1 MKKTFSKEILFDR
14 TPRVFKRDAT
24 EVRFLLGGIGTGNFS
39 VNSRGKF
46 LDWEIFNWPSKNTKF
61 PLSFFAIRT
70 ENKELERPISKILE
84 SRMVPPYT
92 SSHGYLQAEL
102 VNLPRME
109 DSELICEYPFARV
122 NFKDSELP
130 VKVSM
135 EAYTPFI
142 PLNTDDSS
150 IPCAIIRYT
159 VKNIADCPTKVSLV
173 GTLPNASGFEGYD
186 VIENLKLADSVKNEY
201 REFDD
206 VKGLYYSPEHLKEDH
221 LRYGNMAILTSGS
234 KVTYKTQW
242 FDGEWV
248 DGIQD
253 FWDDFTSD
261 GRLEKETVSDS
272 VGCEFAQF
280 HNFSFLKRR
289 EKIGSIGAWEELQ
302 PGEERTF
309 EFVITWYFPNRVKAW
324 IEFDEDYEKFQR
336 GEYGT
341 VRNYYATKF
350 TDAWDVAKYV
360 YHNKERL
367 ESDSRKFADA
377 MFHKTTLP
385 YYVVDALTA
394 NITNLR
400 SNLCFRLE
408 DGTFAGFE
416 GIRDYIG
423 CGYGSV
429 PHVWNYAQTVAF
441 LFPDLEKTMRNVEFL
456 RETDETGCMS
466 TRMFSVFDQ
475 ERYAM
480 VPACDGELGSVVR
493 VYRDFKN
500 LGDVEFLK
508 TIWPKVVLA
517 MEYALKQWDLDG
529 DDVLDGQQNT
539 TYDIEFYGPNPMT
552 DSIFLAA
559 LKCCEEMAE
568 IVGDEEHHQLYADA
582 YAKGAARADELMF
595 DGEYYIQVQKEIDKY
610 KYQFGKGCLSDQLLG
625 QFLAYMAGI
634 GEILPKE
641 HVKSA
646 MESVFKYN
654 YKTDFYHTDSVHRA
668 YAINELSRNAEFIA
682 LKAAKNNG
690 IIISY
695 DPNYRA
701 SLWDSQ
707 EEACKWMR
715 SILEYADIVKVSE
728 EEIELLTGYTD
739 VRKAAESITEYG
751 AKIVLITLGEKGSF
765 VYLQDQQEAYVSGY
779 SSKVVD
785 TTGAGDSFMGGF
797 LYKIC
802 ESGKRI
808 EEYSLQ
814 EMIECVRFGNAM
826 ASLCVEREGAIPAMP
841 VMEEVIKRINS

>member
-1 MKKTFSKEILFDR
+1 MGKIYSIEELRDV
-14 TPRVFKRDAT
+14 TPRVYKREAT

-39 VNSRGKF
+39 VNTRGEF

-70 ENKELERPISKILE
+70 ENEEMEKPISKILE
-84 SRMVPPYT
+84 SRLIPPYT

-109 DSELICEYPFARV
+109 DSEMVCEYPFARV

-150 IPCAIIRYT
+150 IPCGIIRYK
-159 VKNIADCPTKVSLV
+159 VKNIANCKTKVSLV

-206 VKGLYYSPEHLKEDH
+206 VKGLYFSPENLKEDH

-234 KVTYKTQW
+234 NVTYKTEW
-242 FDGEWV
+242 LDGEWV

-253 FWDDFTSD
+253 FWDDFTED
-261 GRLEKETVSDS
+261 GILEKETKSDS
-272 VGCEFAQF
+272 IGSEFAKF

-289 EKIGSIGAWEELQ
+289 EKIGSIGAWHELE
-302 PGEERTF
+302 PNEERVF

-336 GEYGT
+336 GEYGV

-350 TDAWDVAKYV
+350 KDAWDVGQYV

-367 ESDSRKFADA
+367 ERESRNFSEA
-377 MFHKTTLP
+377 MFHRTTLP

-441 LFPDLEKTMRNVEFL
+441 LFPDLEGTMRNVEFL
-456 RETDETGCMS
+456 QETDETGRMS

-475 ERYAM
+475 ERYVM
-480 VPACDGELGSVVR
+480 VPACDGQLGSVVR
-493 VYRDFKN
+493 LYRDFKN
-500 LGDVEFLK
+500 LGDLEFLK
-508 TIWPKVVLA
+508 NIWPKAVLA
-517 MEYALKQWDLDG
+517 MEYALRHWDLDG
-529 DDVLDGQQNT
+529 DYVLDGQQNT

-552 DSIFLAA
+552 NSIFLAA

-568 IVGDEEHHQLYADA
+568 ILGDEAHQKKYGEA
-582 YAKGAARADELMF
+582 YKIGRKRADELMY
-595 DGEYYIQVQKEIDKY
+595 DGEYYVQVLEEIDRY

-634 GEILPKE
+634 DEILPKE

-646 MESVFKYN
+646 MEAVFRYN
-654 YKTDFYHTDSVHRA
+654 FKTDFYHTDSVHRA
-668 YAINELSRNAEFIA
+668 YAINEERGMVVASWPKGGRPKIPLSYAGEVWTGVEYEVAVNLIYSGCVAEGLTVIKSIRDRYDGYKRNPF
-682 LKAAKNNG
+682 
-690 IIISY
+690 S
-695 DPNYRA
+695 
-701 SLWDSQ
+701 
-707 EEACKWMR
+707 
-715 SILEYADIVKVSE
+715 
-728 EEIELLTGYTD
+728 EIE
-739 VRKAAESITEYG
+739 
-751 AKIVLITLGEKGSF
+751 
-765 VYLQDQQEAYVSGY
+765 SGHHY
-779 SSKVVD
+779 
-785 TTGAGDSFMGGF
+785 
-797 LYKIC
+797 C
-802 ESGKRI
+802 R
-808 EEYSLQ
+808 
-814 EMIECVRFGNAM
+814 AM
-826 ASLCVEREGAIPAMP
+826 ASWGVLNALLGLKSDMYRKTLSIHPVTEEDLSSFFICGKAWGVYSQKMENGKLVKNIDVLYGTLDDIKVE
-841 VMEEVIKRINS
+841 V

>member
-1 MKKTFSKEILFDR
+1 MCKGFTREELYDR
-14 TPRVFKRDAT
+14 TPRVYKREAA

-70 ENKELERPISKILE
+70 ENEKMDQPITKILE
-84 SRMVPPYT
+84 SRLVPPYT

-109 DSELICEYPFARV
+109 DSEMVCEYPFARV

-130 VKVSM
+130 VQVSM

-150 IPCAIIRYT
+150 IPCGIIRYK
-159 VKNIADCPTKVSLV
+159 VKNTADCSTKVSLV
-173 GTLPNASGFEGYD
+173 GTLPNASAFEGYD

-201 REFDD
+201 RSFED
-206 VKGLYYSPEHLKEDH
+206 VSGLYYEPEHLKEDH
-221 LRYGNMAILTSGS
+221 LRYGNMAILTSGDNI
-234 KVTYKTQW
+234 TYKTQW

-253 FWDDFTSD
+253 FWDDFTED
-261 GRLEKETVSDS
+261 GLLEKETQSDS

-289 EKIGSIGAWEELQ
+289 EKIGSIGSWQELA
-302 PGEERTF
+302 PGEEKVF
-309 EFVITWYFPNRVKAW
+309 EFVITWFFPNRVKAW

-341 VRNYYATKF
+341 VRNYYAIKF
-350 TDAWDVAKYV
+350 KDAWDVGQYV
-360 YHNKERL
+360 YRNKERL
-367 ESDSRKFADA
+367 EKESRNFSEA
-377 MFHKTTLP
+377 MFRRTTLP
-385 YYVVDALTA
+385 YYVIDALTA

-408 DGTFAGFE
+408 DGTFGGFE

-429 PHVWNYAQTVAF
+429 PHVWNYAQTAAF
-441 LFPDLEKTMRNVEFL
+441 LFPDLEETMRNVEFL
-456 RETDETGCMS
+456 RETDENGCMS

-480 VPACDGELGSVVR
+480 VPAWDGELGSIVR
-493 VYRDFKN
+493 IYRDFKN

-508 TIWPKVVLA
+508 NIWPKAVAA
-517 MEYALKQWDLDG
+517 MEYALRQWDLDG
-529 DDVLDGQQNT
+529 DYVLDGQQNT

-568 IVGDEEHHQLYADA
+568 ILGDEEHQKKYGKA
-582 YAKGAARADELMF
+582 YETGAKSADELMF
-595 DGEYYIQVQKEIDKY
+595 DGEYYVQVQEDIDKY

-625 QFLAYMAGI
+625 QYLAYMAGL

-646 MESVFKYN
+646 MESVFRYN

-668 YAINELSRNAEFIA
+668 YAINEEHGMVVATWPKGGRPKFPLSYAGEVWTGVEYEVAVNLIYS
-682 LKAAKNNG
+682 G
-690 IIISY
+690 CV
-695 DPNYRA
+695 
-701 SLWDSQ
+701 
-707 EEACKWMR
+707 EEG
-715 SILEYADIVKVSE
+715 LTIVKSIRDRYDGYKRNPFS
-728 EEIELLTGYTD
+728 EIE
-739 VRKAAESITEYG
+739 
-751 AKIVLITLGEKGSF
+751 
-765 VYLQDQQEAYVSGY
+765 SGHHY
-779 SSKVVD
+779 
-785 TTGAGDSFMGGF
+785 
-797 LYKIC
+797 C
-802 ESGKRI
+802 R
-808 EEYSLQ
+808 
-814 EMIECVRFGNAM
+814 AM
-826 ASLCVEREGAIPAMP
+826 ASWGILNALLGLKSDMYRKTLSIRPFTEGELSSFFICGKAWGVYSQKMEDGKLVKSIDVLYGTLDDINVEA
-841 VMEEVIKRINS
+841 

>member
-1 MKKTFSKEILFDR
+1 MKKTFSKEKLFDR

-70 ENKELERPISKILE
+70 ENKELEKPISKILE

-159 VKNIADCPTKVSLV
+159 VKNVADCPTKVSLV

-234 KVTYKTQW
+234 NVTYKTQW

-261 GRLEKETVSDS
+261 GLLEKETVSDS

-385 YYVVDALTA
+385 YYVIDALTA

-456 RETDETGCMS
+456 KETDETGCMS

-568 IVGDEEHHQLYADA
+568 IVGDEEHHQLYAA
-582 YAKGAARADELMF
+582 PF
-595 DGEYYIQVQKEIDKY
+595 
-610 KYQFGKGCLSDQLLG
+610 S
-625 QFLAYMAGI
+625 
-634 GEILPKE
+634 
-641 HVKSA
+641 
-646 MESVFKYN
+646 
-654 YKTDFYHTDSVHRA
+654 
-668 YAINELSRNAEFIA
+668 
-682 LKAAKNNG
+682 
-690 IIISY
+690 
-695 DPNYRA
+695 
-701 SLWDSQ
+701 
-707 EEACKWMR
+707 
-715 SILEYADIVKVSE
+715 
-728 EEIELLTGYTD
+728 
-739 VRKAAESITEYG
+739 
-751 AKIVLITLGEKGSF
+751 
-765 VYLQDQQEAYVSGY
+765 
-779 SSKVVD
+779 
-785 TTGAGDSFMGGF
+785 
-797 LYKIC
+797 
-802 ESGKRI
+802 
-808 EEYSLQ
+808 
-814 EMIECVRFGNAM
+814 
-826 ASLCVEREGAIPAMP
+826 
-841 VMEEVIKRINS
+841 

>member
-429 PHVWNYAQTVAF
+429 PHVWNYAQTVGVTISTLVDATLVGNFIGSTGLAVANIATPVF
-441 LFPDLEKTMRNVEFL
+441 L
-456 RETDETGCMS
+456 
-466 TRMFSVFDQ
+466 
-475 ERYAM
+475 
-480 VPACDGELGSVVR
+480 
-493 VYRDFKN
+493 
-500 LGDVEFLK
+500 
-508 TIWPKVVLA
+508 
-517 MEYALKQWDLDG
+517 
-529 DDVLDGQQNT
+529 
-539 TYDIEFYGPNPMT
+539 
-552 DSIFLAA
+552 
-559 LKCCEEMAE
+559 
-568 IVGDEEHHQLYADA
+568 LYL
-582 YAKGAARADELMF
+582 LM
-595 DGEYYIQVQKEIDKY
+595 G
-610 KYQFGKGCLSDQLLG
+610 
-625 QFLAYMAGI
+625 
-634 GEILPKE
+634 
-641 HVKSA
+641 
-646 MESVFKYN
+646 
-654 YKTDFYHTDSVHRA
+654 
-668 YAINELSRNAEFIA
+668 
-682 LKAAKNNG
+682 
-690 IIISY
+690 
-695 DPNYRA
+695 
-701 SLWDSQ
+701 
-707 EEACKWMR
+707 
-715 SILEYADIVKVSE
+715 
-728 EEIELLTGYTD
+728 
-739 VRKAAESITEYG
+739 
-751 AKIVLITLGEKGSF
+751 ITLGG
-765 VYLQDQQEAYVSGY
+765 
-779 SSKVVD
+779 
-785 TTGAGDSFMGGF
+785 GAGVLIGKKLGEADLKGVNRVFGSVLSVGLITGVLFAAVSLVFRSALCSLLGATPELLPQALQYLNVVFAFAPIYVLYNILSIAVRTDGAPKLAAISSAGVIVTNLSLDLLFMKV
-797 LYKIC
+797 LT
-802 ESGKRI
+802 
-808 EEYSLQ
+808 
-814 EMIECVRFGNAM
+814 
-826 ASLCVEREGAIPAMP
+826 
-841 VMEEVIKRINS
+841 

>member
-1 MKKTFSKEILFDR
+1 MKKTFSKEELLDR
-14 TPRVFKRDAT
+14 TPRIYKRDAT

-70 ENKELERPISKILE
+70 ENKELEKPVSKILE
-84 SRMVPPYT
+84 SRLVPPYT

-109 DSELICEYPFARV
+109 DSEMICEYPFAKV

-159 VKNIADCPTKVSLV
+159 VKNTADCPTKVSLV

-186 VIENLKLADSVKNEY
+186 VIENLKLADSVKNEF

-221 LRYGNMAILTSGS
+221 LRYGNMAILTRGS
-234 KVTYKTQW
+234 NVTYKTQW

-261 GRLEKETVSDS
+261 GKLEKETVSDS

-289 EKIGSIGAWEELQ
+289 EKIGSIGAWDELQ
-302 PGEERTF
+302 PGEERCF

-350 TDAWDVAKYV
+350 
-360 YHNKERL
+360 
-367 ESDSRKFADA
+367 SDA

-385 YYVVDALTA
+385 YYVIDALTA

-508 TIWPKVVLA
+508 TIWPKVVQA
-517 MEYALKQWDLDG
+517 MGYALKQWDLDG
-529 DDVLDGQQNT
+529 DYVLDGQQNT

-568 IVGDEEHHQLYADA
+568 IVGDEKHHKLYAEA
-582 YAKGAARADELMF
+582 YETGSARADQMMF
-595 DGEYYIQVQKEIDKY
+595 DGEYYIQVQKDIDKY

-634 GEILPKE
+634 GEILPKA
-641 HVKSA
+641 HIKSA

-668 YAINELSRNAEFIA
+668 YAINDEHGMVVATWPKGGRPKFPLSYAGEVWTGVEYEVAVNLIYKRNPF
-682 LKAAKNNG
+682 
-690 IIISY
+690 S
-695 DPNYRA
+695 
-701 SLWDSQ
+701 
-707 EEACKWMR
+707 
-715 SILEYADIVKVSE
+715 
-728 EEIELLTGYTD
+728 EIE
-739 VRKAAESITEYG
+739 
-751 AKIVLITLGEKGSF
+751 
-765 VYLQDQQEAYVSGY
+765 SGHHY
-779 SSKVVD
+779 
-785 TTGAGDSFMGGF
+785 
-797 LYKIC
+797 C
-802 ESGKRI
+802 R
-808 EEYSLQ
+808 
-814 EMIECVRFGNAM
+814 AM
-826 ASLCVEREGAIPAMP
+826 ASWGVLNALLGLQSDMYRGSLSFHPAIEGEMSSFFICGKAWGIYSQKNEDGKLCKHIDVLYGTLDGIQVQE
-841 VMEEVIKRINS
+841 

>member
-1 MKKTFSKEILFDR
+1 MDKVFSKEELYDR
-14 TPRVFKRDAT
+14 TPRVYKRDAS

-70 ENKELERPISKILE
+70 ENEKMEKPVSKILE
-84 SRMVPPYT
+84 GRMLPPYT

-109 DSELICEYPFARV
+109 DSEMVCEYPFARV
-122 NFKDSELP
+122 GFMDSELP
-130 VKVSM
+130 VQVSM
-135 EAYTPFI
+135 EAFTPFI

-150 IPCAIIRYT
+150 IPCAIIRYK
-159 VKNIADCPTKVSLV
+159 VKNTADCRTRVSLV

-186 VIENLKLADSVKNEY
+186 VIENLKLAGHVKNEH
-201 REFDD
+201 RESGNI
-206 VKGLYYSPEHLKEDH
+206 KGLYYSPETLSGEN
-221 LRYGNMAILTSGS
+221 LRYGNMAIMTSGEN
-234 KVTYKTQW
+234 VTYKTQW

-253 FWDDFTSD
+253 FWDDFTED
-261 GRLEKETVSDS
+261 GLLEKETVSDS

-289 EKIGSIGAWEELQ
+289 EKIGSIGACQVLE
-302 PGEERTF
+302 PGEERVF

-341 VRNYYATKF
+341 VRNYYAAKF
-350 TDAWDVAKYV
+350 KDAWNAGEYV
-360 YHNKERL
+360 YHNMERL
-367 ESDSRKFADA
+367 EKGSRDFSEA
-377 MFHKTTLP
+377 MFRRTTLP
-385 YYVVDALTA
+385 YYVIDALTA

-456 RETDETGCMS
+456 QETDETGCMS

-480 VPACDGELGSVVR
+480 VPACDGQLGSVVR
-493 VYRDFKN
+493 IYRDFKN
-500 LGDVEFLK
+500 LGDVEFLR
-508 TIWPKVVLA
+508 TIWPKAVSA
-517 MEYALKQWDLDG
+517 MEYALRQWDLDK
-529 DDVLDGQQNT
+529 DSVLDGQQNT

-568 IVGDEEHHQLYADA
+568 ILGDKEHKEQ
-582 YAKGAARADELMF
+582 YAKAYQTGAERADKLMF
-595 DGEYYIQVQKEIDKY
+595 DGEYYVQVQEDIDKY

-641 HVKSA
+641 HVRSA
-646 MESVFKYN
+646 MKAVFNHN
-654 YKTDFYHTDSVHRA
+654 YMMDFYHTDSVHRA
-668 YAINELSRNAEFIA
+668 YAINEERGVVVATWPKGGRPKFPLSYAGEVWTGVEYEVAVNLIYS
-682 LKAAKNNG
+682 G
-690 IIISY
+690 CV
-695 DPNYRA
+695 
-701 SLWDSQ
+701 
-707 EEACKWMR
+707 EEG
-715 SILEYADIVKVSE
+715 LTIVKSVRDRYDGRKRNPFS
-728 EEIELLTGYTD
+728 EIE
-739 VRKAAESITEYG
+739 
-751 AKIVLITLGEKGSF
+751 
-765 VYLQDQQEAYVSGY
+765 SGHHY
-779 SSKVVD
+779 S
-785 TTGAGDSFMGGF
+785 
-797 LYKIC
+797 
-802 ESGKRI
+802 R
-808 EEYSLQ
+808 
-814 EMIECVRFGNAM
+814 AM
-826 ASLCVEREGAIPAMP
+826 ASWGVLNALLGQKSDMYRKTLSIHPVIQEDMSSFFICGKAWGVYSQKMENGKRSKKIDVLYGTLDDIKVED
-841 VMEEVIKRINS
+841 

>member
-1 MKKTFSKEILFDR
+1 MKKIFSKKELYDR
-14 TPRVFKRDAT
+14 SPRVYKREAS

-39 VNSRGKF
+39 VNSSGKF

-70 ENKELERPISKILE
+70 ENEKMEKPVSKILE
-84 SRMVPPYT
+84 GRLRPPYT

-109 DSELICEYPFARV
+109 DSELVCEYPFAKV
-122 NFKDSELP
+122 QFTDSELP
-130 VKVSM
+130 VQVSM

-150 IPCAIIRYT
+150 LPCAIIRYK
-159 VKNIADCPTKVSLV
+159 VKNTADCSTKVSLV

-186 VIENLKLADSVKNEY
+186 VIENLKLADHVKNEY
-201 REFDD
+201 RESGKI
-206 VKGLYYSPEHLKEDH
+206 KGLYYSPETLSEEH
-221 LRYGNMAILTSGS
+221 LRYGNMAIMTSGEN
-234 KVTYKTQW
+234 VTYKTQW

-253 FWDDFTSD
+253 FWDDFTED
-261 GRLEKETVSDS
+261 GLLEKETVSDS

-289 EKIGSIGAWEELQ
+289 EKVGSIGAWQNLE
-302 PGEERTF
+302 PGEERIF
-309 EFVITWYFPNRVKAW
+309 EFVITWYFPNRAKAW
-324 IEFDEDYEKFQR
+324 IEFDEDYEKFQK

-350 TDAWDVAKYV
+350 RNAWDVGEYV
-360 YHNKERL
+360 YHSMERL
-367 ESDSRKFADA
+367 EKGSRDFADA
-377 MFHKTTLP
+377 MFSRTSLP
-385 YYVVDALTA
+385 YYVIDALTA

-408 DGTFAGFE
+408 DGTFGGFE

-456 RETDETGCMS
+456 QETDETGCMS

-475 ERYAM
+475 QRYAM
-480 VPACDGELGSVVR
+480 VPACDGQLGSVVR

-500 LGDVEFLK
+500 LGDVEFLR
-508 TIWPKVVLA
+508 TIWPKVVLS
-517 MEYALKQWDLDG
+517 MEYALRQWDLDK

-568 IVGDEEHHQLYADA
+568 ILGDEAHREQ
-582 YAKGAARADELMF
+582 YAKAYRAGSERADKLMF
-595 DGEYYIQVQKEIDKY
+595 DGEYYVQVQEDIDKY

-625 QFLAYMAGI
+625 QFLAHMAGI

-641 HVKSA
+641 HIKSA
-646 MESVFKYN
+646 MEAVFHYN
-654 YKTDFYHTDSVHRA
+654 YMTDFYHTDSVHRA
-668 YAINELSRNAEFIA
+668 YAINEEHGVVVATWPKGGRPKFPLSYAGEVWTGVEYEVAVNLIYAGC
-682 LKAAKNNG
+682 L
-690 IIISY
+690 
-695 DPNYRA
+695 
-701 SLWDSQ
+701 
-707 EEACKWMR
+707 EEG
-715 SILEYADIVKVSE
+715 LTIVKSVRDRYDGYKRNPFS
-728 EEIELLTGYTD
+728 EIE
-739 VRKAAESITEYG
+739 
-751 AKIVLITLGEKGSF
+751 
-765 VYLQDQQEAYVSGY
+765 SGHHY
-779 SSKVVD
+779 S
-785 TTGAGDSFMGGF
+785 
-797 LYKIC
+797 
-802 ESGKRI
+802 R
-808 EEYSLQ
+808 
-814 EMIECVRFGNAM
+814 AM
-826 ASLCVEREGAIPAMP
+826 ASWGILNALLGQKSDMYRKTLSIHPVIQEELSSFFICGKAWGVYSQKMENGKWEKKIDVLYGSLDDIQVED
-841 VMEEVIKRINS
+841 

>member
-1 MKKTFSKEILFDR
+1 MKKTFSKEKLFDR
-14 TPRVFKRDAT
+14 TPRVYQRDAT

-70 ENKELERPISKILE
+70 ENKELEKPISKILE

-159 VKNIADCPTKVSLV
+159 VKNVADCPTKVSLV

-234 KVTYKTQW
+234 NVTYKTQW

-261 GRLEKETVSDS
+261 GLLEKETVSDS

-309 EFVITWYFPNRVKAW
+309 EFTITWYFPNRVKAW

-385 YYVVDALTA
+385 YYVIDALTA

-582 YAKGAARADELMF
+582 YEKGAARADQLMF

-668 YAINELSRNAEFIA
+668 YAINEEHGMVVATWPKGGRPKFPLSYAGEVWTGVEYEVAVNLIYSGCVEEGLTVVKSIRDRYDGYKRNPF
-682 LKAAKNNG
+682 
-690 IIISY
+690 S
-695 DPNYRA
+695 
-701 SLWDSQ
+701 
-707 EEACKWMR
+707 
-715 SILEYADIVKVSE
+715 
-728 EEIELLTGYTD
+728 EIE
-739 VRKAAESITEYG
+739 
-751 AKIVLITLGEKGSF
+751 
-765 VYLQDQQEAYVSGY
+765 SGHHY
-779 SSKVVD
+779 
-785 TTGAGDSFMGGF
+785 
-797 LYKIC
+797 C
-802 ESGKRI
+802 R
-808 EEYSLQ
+808 
-814 EMIECVRFGNAM
+814 AM
-826 ASLCVEREGAIPAMP
+826 ASWGVLNALLGLQSDMYRGTLSFHPAIEGEMSSFFICGKAWGIYSQK
-841 VMEEVIKRINS
+841 EENGKMCKHIDVLYGTLDDIHVQE

>member
-1 MKKTFSKEILFDR
+1 MDKVFSKEELYDR
-14 TPRVFKRDAT
+14 TPRVYKRDAS

-70 ENKELERPISKILE
+70 ENEKMEKPMSKILE
-84 SRMVPPYT
+84 GRMLPPYT

-109 DSELICEYPFARV
+109 DSEMVCEYPFARV
-122 NFKDSELP
+122 GFMDSELP
-130 VKVSM
+130 VQVSM
-135 EAYTPFI
+135 EAFTPFI

-150 IPCAIIRYT
+150 IPCAIIRYR
-159 VKNIADCPTKVSLV
+159 VKNTADCRTKVSLV
-173 GTLPNASGFEGYD
+173 GSLPNASGFEGYD
-186 VIENLKLADSVKNEY
+186 VIENLKLAGHVKNEY
-201 REFDD
+201 RESGNI
-206 VKGLYYSPEHLKEDH
+206 KGLYYSPETLSEENM
-221 LRYGNMAILTSGS
+221 RYGNMAIMTSGEN
-234 KVTYKTQW
+234 VTYKTQW

-253 FWDDFTSD
+253 FWDDFTED
-261 GRLEKETVSDS
+261 GLLEKETVSDS

-289 EKIGSIGAWEELQ
+289 EKIGSIGACRVLE
-302 PGEERTF
+302 PGEERVF
-309 EFVITWYFPNRVKAW
+309 EFIITWYFPNRVKAW

-341 VRNYYATKF
+341 VRNYYAAKF
-350 TDAWDVAKYV
+350 KDAWNAGEYV
-360 YHNKERL
+360 YHNMERL
-367 ESDSRKFADA
+367 EKGSRDFSEA
-377 MFHKTTLP
+377 MFHRTTLP
-385 YYVVDALTA
+385 YYVIDALTA

-456 RETDETGCMS
+456 QETDETGCMS

-480 VPACDGELGSVVR
+480 VPACDGQLGSVVR
-493 VYRDFKN
+493 IYRDFKN
-500 LGDVEFLK
+500 LGDVDFLR
-508 TIWPKVVLA
+508 TIWPKAVSA
-517 MEYALKQWDLDG
+517 MEYALRQWDLDK
-529 DDVLDGQQNT
+529 DSVLDGQQNT

-568 IVGDEEHHQLYADA
+568 ILGDKEHKDQ
-582 YAKGAARADELMF
+582 YAKAYQTGAERADKLMF
-595 DGEYYIQVQKEIDKY
+595 DGEYYVQVQEDIDKY

-641 HVKSA
+641 HVRSA
-646 MESVFKYN
+646 MKAVFNHN
-654 YKTDFYHTDSVHRA
+654 YMTDFYHTDSVHRA
-668 YAINELSRNAEFIA
+668 YAINEERGVVVATWPKGGRPKFPLSYAGEVWT
-682 LKAAKNNG
+682 G
-690 IIISY
+690 V
-695 DPNYRA
+695 
-701 SLWDSQ
+701 
-707 EEACKWMR
+707 
-715 SILEYADIVKVSE
+715 EYEVAVNLIYAGCVDEGLTIVKSVRDRYDGCKRNPFS
-728 EEIELLTGYTD
+728 EIE
-739 VRKAAESITEYG
+739 
-751 AKIVLITLGEKGSF
+751 
-765 VYLQDQQEAYVSGY
+765 SGHHY
-779 SSKVVD
+779 S
-785 TTGAGDSFMGGF
+785 
-797 LYKIC
+797 
-802 ESGKRI
+802 R
-808 EEYSLQ
+808 
-814 EMIECVRFGNAM
+814 AM
-826 ASLCVEREGAIPAMP
+826 ASWGVLNALLGQKSDMYRKTLSIHP
-841 VMEEVIKRINS
+841 VIKEDMSSFFICGKAWGVYSQKIENGKWSKKIDVLYGTLDDIKVED

>member
-377 MFHKTTLP
+377 
-385 YYVVDALTA
+385 
-394 NITNLR
+394 
-400 SNLCFRLE
+400 
-408 DGTFAGFE
+408 
-416 GIRDYIG
+416 
-423 CGYGSV
+423 
-429 PHVWNYAQTVAF
+429 
-441 LFPDLEKTMRNVEFL
+441 
-456 RETDETGCMS
+456 
-466 TRMFSVFDQ
+466 
-475 ERYAM
+475 
-480 VPACDGELGSVVR
+480 
-493 VYRDFKN
+493 
-500 LGDVEFLK
+500 
-508 TIWPKVVLA
+508 
-517 MEYALKQWDLDG
+517 
-529 DDVLDGQQNT
+529 
-539 TYDIEFYGPNPMT
+539 
-552 DSIFLAA
+552 
-559 LKCCEEMAE
+559 
-568 IVGDEEHHQLYADA
+568 
-582 YAKGAARADELMF
+582 
-595 DGEYYIQVQKEIDKY
+595 
-610 KYQFGKGCLSDQLLG
+610 
-625 QFLAYMAGI
+625 
-634 GEILPKE
+634 
-641 HVKSA
+641 
-646 MESVFKYN
+646 
-654 YKTDFYHTDSVHRA
+654 
-668 YAINELSRNAEFIA
+668 
-682 LKAAKNNG
+682 
-690 IIISY
+690 
-695 DPNYRA
+695 
-701 SLWDSQ
+701 
-707 EEACKWMR
+707 
-715 SILEYADIVKVSE
+715 DIVKVSE